1 MWKQLKDFDAEIDG
15 LKITVRVTKSDD
27 SVTAKYSV
35 AIGTRPDPNPFRPFV
50 RGDILGRH
58 DINTGEFGTDVLHRL
73 LRDAR
78 VFILQDKT
86 EHDKALKKAE
96 EERIAA
102 LNGKRQGDPKANTG
116 LSRFKKKHG
125 KEIET

>member
-1 MWKQLKDFDAEIDG
+1 LREGFCQNKIQLIVVECAHGFKE
-15 LKITVRVTKSDD
+15 S
-27 SVTAKYSV
+27 
-35 AIGTRPDPNPFRPFV
+35 
-50 RGDILGRH
+50 
-58 DINTGEFGTDVLHRL
+58 TGEFGTDVLHRL